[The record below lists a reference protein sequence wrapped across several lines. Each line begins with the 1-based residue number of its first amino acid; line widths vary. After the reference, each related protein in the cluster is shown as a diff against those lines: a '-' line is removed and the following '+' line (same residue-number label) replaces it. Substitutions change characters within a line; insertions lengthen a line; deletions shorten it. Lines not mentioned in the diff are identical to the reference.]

1 MSIDQVIDIRTMV
14 VLLKN
19 FLPSRKSINRNMINN
34 IRLRTLKTRNEMEY
48 LNITIEPCHFN
59 TPFLTEYRD
68 NSNNYSEGK

>member
-19 FLPSRKSINRNMINN
+19 FLLSRKSINRNMIYN
-34 IRLRTLKTRNEMEY
+34 IRLRTLKTRNEMEH
-48 LNITIEPCHFN
+48 LNITIGPCPYN

-68 NSNNYSEGK
+68 NSNKYSEGK